1 MRAEPHPKIGMHNS
15 DSSSRTPVGVFFA
28 DGDVA
33 SIFAELLEV
42 QGVPVQVLASP
53 GEIAQ
58 HTRVITEPRY
68 VKEISPDN
76 LSHSLVVGNKECL
89 NGLPTLALSRPL
101 TAEKVEQA
109 LRAFLTAAV

>member
-1 MRAEPHPKIGMHNS
+1 MQNS
-15 DSSSRTPVGVFFA
+15 NTPCPAPVGVFFA

-53 GEIAQ
+53 GELSQ
-58 HTRVITEPRY
+58 HSRVITEPRY
-68 VKEISPDN
+68 VREIAPD
-76 LSHSLVVGNKECL
+76 HYRHCLVVGNKECL
-89 NGLPTLALSRPL
+89 TGLPTLSLSRPL

-109 LRAFLTAAV
+109 LRAFLSPGA

>member
-1 MRAEPHPKIGMHNS
+1 M
-15 DSSSRTPVGVFFA
+15 FFA

-53 GEIAQ
+53 GELAD
-58 HTRVITEPRY
+58 HNRVITEPRY
-68 VKEISPDN
+68 VKEIAPDN
-76 LSHSLVVGNKECL
+76 YPRCLVVGNKECL
-89 NGLPTLALSRPL
+89 NGLPTLSLSRPL

-109 LRAFLTAAV
+109 LRAFLAPAA

>member
-1 MRAEPHPKIGMHNS
+1 MFAPLHPILSMHNR
-15 DSSSRTPVGVFFA
+15 DSANRAPVGVFFA

-42 QGVPVQVLASP
+42 QGVPVEVLASP
-53 GEIAQ
+53 GELAG

-68 VKEISPDN
+68 VKEIAPDN
-76 LSHSLVVGNKECL
+76 YPHCLVVGNKECL

-109 LRAFLTAAV
+109 LRAFLAPTA